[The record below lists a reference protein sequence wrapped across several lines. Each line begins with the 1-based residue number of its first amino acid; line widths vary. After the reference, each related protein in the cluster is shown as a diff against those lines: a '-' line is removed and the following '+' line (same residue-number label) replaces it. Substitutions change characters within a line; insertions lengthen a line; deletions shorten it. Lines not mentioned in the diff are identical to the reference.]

1 MVNDDSSET
10 GDHDRRNVLPRVHLG
25 HPFGKNFENTTD
37 DDDDDDD
44 VPEHDDAEADEPS
57 KAVS

>member
-10 GDHDRRNVLPRVHLG
+10 GDHDHRNVLPRVHLE

-37 DDDDDDD
+37 DD
-44 VPEHDDAEADEPS
+44 VPEHDEAEEDDPS
-57 KAVS
+57 KAVN